1 MASVQLKDGSLRDQV
16 RFDLYDS
23 LTQPAAVSWRG
34 IQSFFSNANGKT
46 IAESNMKLNGTL
58 ENQVSFLVQGISL
71 DAITYAAGLDA
82 ILAEVVDFSALV
94 LTVGDKDYYRGPTR
108 HVVGKIKTYNAA
120 IAQLGSNRDSIYK
133 LHGEDSLPIPSV
145 QTFSLKLHV
154 ETDAAPADAIKWVG
168 TLRGLLR
175 RPAQ

>member
-23 LTQPAAVSWRG
+23 LYMPATTSWRG

-58 ENQVSFLVQGISL
+58 ENQVSFLIQGISL
-71 DAITYAAGLDA
+71 DAMTYVSGLDA
-82 ILAEVVDFSALV
+82 VVAEIVDYSALV
-94 LTVGDKDYYRGPTR
+94 LTIGDKDYYRGPAR
-108 HVVGKIKTYNAA
+108 HVAGKIRTYNP
-120 IAQLGSNRDSIYK
+120 IISQLGSNRDSIYK
-133 LHGEDSLPIPSV
+133 LHGEDAIPVPSV
-145 QTFSLKLHV
+145 QTFALKLHV
-154 ETDAAPADAIKWVG
+154 ETDVQASAKIKFVG
-168 TLRGLLR
+168 TLRGLMR